1 MLYVLSQNINAE
13 LYARKT
19 RIAIEYAHKY
29 VEKYPRAKVLWVNAR
44 TAEQLEYAYKTI
56 GTELSIQGIK
66 DPKKNI
72 LDVVNLYLS
81 QGNHGQWL
89 MVLDGADDEDTFL
102 KKRATSSKQ
111 DSSGKQKQKTLLD
124 YVPKCRSGSVLI
136 TSRSFSLAC
145 EMVNKQGDDT
155 LEIPTFTT
163 EESISLLRK
172 TLSEDVCD
180 NKGACTLVEVL
191 HRSPMAIS
199 QATAYILAR
208 GKEITIPD
216 YLASLKSRTLQASDE
231 NGNAVKA
238 NELYSAES
246 AAVGACQI
254 LYDFIRQK
262 YPEAGRLLAVISILD
277 LQSIPAF
284 LLDKNADDTKLV
296 ETAISILDQ
305 FGMITS
311 FADQTFVGTI
321 RLVQLSTKS
330 WLAQKGEK
338 TWASERALWLL
349 TSAFPS
355 ADYEDLYEMCDILY
369 PYANLVLGLQPTSRM
384 SRLDRATLLF
394 NTAGYAKYLGK
405 YDDARRSL
413 EEAVKLREEELGKDD
428 EQVQDTKKALE
439 AVSEAK
445 RQTEMGIQPAKEGAS
460 AGSGKQWSIWSSA
473 IGRTSKWP
481 KALTKV
487 QNLLQLA
494 QQSLDQ
500 EQHHEAEA
508 RSKEG
513 LAECEKTLG
522 QDHIDTLKMAD
533 CLAIAYQSQGRQD
546 EALAAHIRVLEWC
559 KTKYGLDHI
568 DTLRQTYNLALTY
581 DLQGQYDKATTMY
594 LEALEG
600 TKKLLGP
607 DNPEA
612 LRIMCSLATVY
623 DLQGHTTEAESTF
636 REALAGQQARL
647 GDSHPETLLTMHNL
661 ALCAQSHN
669 DLATSEQY
677 LLRALEGQDLVLGPE
692 HSATLRTASNLAL
705 NFQLMHK
712 YEQAEPLFLLAL
724 EGQAKRLGEEHPDTL
739 FTRHML
745 GEFYEELGRTGE
757 AEVQYRLALEGRE
770 RRLGQQHHDTL
781 LTKRRLEALG
791 GRLDVAKAP
800 INDVVQLH

>member
-1 MLYVLSQNINAE
+1 MKEMLYILSQNINAE
-13 LYARKT
+13 LYDRKT
-19 RIAIEYAHKY
+19 RIAIEYAHRY
-29 VEKYPRAKVLWVNAR
+29 VEKHHRAKVLWVNAR
-44 TAEQLEYAYKTI
+44 TAEQFEYAYKTI
-56 GTELSIQGIK
+56 GTELSIKGIK

-81 QGNHGQWL
+81 QANHGQWL
-89 MVLDGADDEDTFL
+89 MVLDGADDEDTFF
-102 KKRATSSKQ
+102 KKRATSPKQ
-111 DSSGKQKQKTLLD
+111 DGSGKQKQKTLLD
-124 YVPKCRSGSVLI
+124 YVPKCRNGSVLI
-136 TSRSFSLAC
+136 TSRSFPLAC
-145 EMVNKQGDDT
+145 EMVNKQEDGT
-155 LEIPTFTT
+155 LEIPPLTV

-180 NKGACTLVEVL
+180 NKGARALVEAL

-216 YLASLKSRTLQASDE
+216 YLASLKSQTLQVSDE
-231 NGNAVKA
+231 NGNTVKA
-238 NELYSAES
+238 SEVNSAES
-246 AAVGACQI
+246 AAVGAFQI

-262 YPEAGRLLAVISILD
+262 YPEAARLLAVIGILD
-277 LQSIPAF
+277 FQSIPLF
-284 LLDKNADDTKLV
+284 LLEKNADDAKLV
-296 ETAISILDQ
+296 ETAISILVQ
-305 FGMITS
+305 FGMITL

-321 RLVQLSTKS
+321 RLVRLCTQS

-355 ADYEDLYEMCDILY
+355 AEYEDLCEMCDILY
-369 PYANLVLGLQPTSRM
+369 PYANLVLGLQPTSK
-384 SRLDRATLLF
+384 SKLDRATLLF

-413 EEAVKLREEELGKDD
+413 EEAIKIREEELGKDD

-445 RQTEMGIQPAKEGAS
+445 RQAEMGMQPAKEGAS

-473 IGRTSKWP
+473 IGRTSKLP
-481 KALTKV
+481 KELTK
-487 QNLLQLA
+487 LQLA
-494 QQSLDQ
+494 QQSIDQ
-500 EQHHEAEA
+500 EQYHEAEA

-522 QDHIDTLKMAD
+522 QDHVDTLKMAD
-533 CLAIAYQSQGRQD
+533 CLANAYQSQGRQD
-546 EALAAHIRVLEWC
+546 EALAMHVRVLEWC
-559 KTKYGLDHI
+559 KTKYGPDHI

-581 DLQGQYDKATTMY
+581 DLQGQYDKATTLY

-623 DLQGHTTEAESTF
+623 DLQGHVTEAESTF

-647 GDSHPETLLTMHNL
+647 GDSHPETLLTMHNF

-669 DLATSEQY
+669 DLATAEQY
-677 LLRALEGQDLVLGPE
+677 LLRVLEGQDLGLGTE

-705 NFQLMHK
+705 NFQLMRK
-712 YEQAEPLFLLAL
+712 YEQAEPLFSLAL
-724 EGQAKRLGEEHPDTL
+724 EGQVRKLGEEHPDTL
-739 FTRHML
+739 CTRHML
-745 GEFYEELGRTGE
+745 GVFYEELGRTDE
-757 AEVQYRLALEGRE
+757 AGVQYKLALEGRE
-770 RRLGQQHHDTL
+770 RRLGQQHYDTL

-791 GRLDVAKAP
+791 GKLEVAKAP
-800 INDVVQLH
+800 VSVVV

>member
-1 MLYVLSQNINAE
+1 
-13 LYARKT
+13 
-19 RIAIEYAHKY
+19 
-29 VEKYPRAKVLWVNAR
+29 
-44 TAEQLEYAYKTI
+44 
-56 GTELSIQGIK
+56 
-66 DPKKNI
+66 
-72 LDVVNLYLS
+72 
-81 QGNHGQWL
+81 
-89 MVLDGADDEDTFL
+89 MVLDGADDKDTFL
-102 KKRATSSKQ
+102 MKRATSPKQ

-124 YVPKCRSGSVLI
+124 YVPQCRSGSVLI
-136 TSRSFSLAC
+136 TSRSFELAC
-145 EMVNKQGDDT
+145 EMVNKQVDDT
-155 LEIPTFTT
+155 LKITTFST

-180 NKGACTLVEVL
+180 NKGAHTLVEAL

-216 YLASLKSRTLQASDE
+216 YLASLKSQTLQVSDE
-231 NGNAVKA
+231 KGNAVKA
-238 NELYSAES
+238 SEVDSEES

-262 YPEAGRLLAVISILD
+262 YPEAARLLAVIGILD

-321 RLVQLSTKS
+321 RLVQLCTQS

-355 ADYEDLYEMCDILY
+355 ADYEYLYEMCDILN
-369 PYANLVLGLQPTSRM
+369 PYANLVLGLQPTSGM
-384 SRLDRATLLF
+384 SKLDRATLLF

-413 EEAVKLREEELGKDD
+413 EEAVKLREEGLGKDD

-445 RQTEMGIQPAKEGAS
+445 HQAEMGIQPAKEAS
-460 AGSGKQWSIWSSA
+460 AGSGRQWSIWSST
-473 IGRTSKWP
+473 IGRTSKLP
-481 KALTKV
+481 KALTK
-487 QNLLQLA
+487 LQLA

-500 EQHHEAEA
+500 EQYHEAEA

-522 QDHIDTLKMAD
+522 QDDVDTLKWAA
-533 CLAIAYQSQGRQD
+533 CLANAYQRQGRQD
-546 EALAAHIRVLEWC
+546 EALAMQMRVLEWC
-559 KTKYGLDHI
+559 NTKYGPDHI
-568 DTLRQTYNLALTY
+568 ETLRQTYNLALIY
-581 DLQGQYDKATTMY
+581 DLQGQYDNATTKY

-607 DNPEA
+607 DNPEV
-612 LRIMCSLATVY
+612 LRMMCSLATVY
-623 DLQGHTTEAESTF
+623 DLQGHVTEAESTF

-669 DLATSEQY
+669 DLATSEHY
-677 LLRALEGQDLVLGPE
+677 LLRVLEGQDFVLGPE

-712 YEQAEPLFLLAL
+712 HEQAESLFLMAL
-724 EGQAKRLGEEHPDTL
+724 EGQVKRLGEEHPDTL
-739 FTRHML
+739 CTRHML
-745 GEFYEELGRTGE
+745 GEFYDELGRTGE
-757 AEVQYRLALEGRE
+757 AEMQYKRALEGRE
-770 RRLGQQHHDTL
+770 RRLGRQHYDTL
-781 LTKRRLEALG
+781 LTKRKLEALG
-791 GRLDVAKAP
+791 GKSDVAKAP
-800 INDVVQLH
+800 VNVVV